1 MFLIIFIIFVVVFTI
16 MLRRLSSR
24 DQKIQDEFWDREL
37 RSNTVRKK
45 DISSLSYITIPLDTF
60 PIGKYEDEELS
71 DCETDLR
78 GLADRQILNLNGAS
92 NTDLKLTYG
101 VPNFQFLSECD
112 ENFAVL
118 ARTLVRYGNR
128 LFALGHAQEAETVLA
143 FGVAC
148 HSDIVS
154 NYTLLADIYRA
165 LGKDDKLD
173 SLIASANT
181 LDSSRKDAIL
191 KKLAEP

>member
-24 DQKIQDEFWDREL
+24 DRKIQDEFWDREL

-60 PIGKYEDEELS
+60 PIGKYA
-71 DCETDLR
+71 DLR

-165 LGKDDKLD
+165 LGKDNKLD